1 LLIKCPL
8 LTFSTS
14 FSSFSEIPFN
24 DYFEYYGPDYSIN
37 VPANNMVNL
46 NTPEYL
52 EKCKQ
57 RIIENLRHCQFAP
70 SVQMQDVPADM
81 FNSDGEAEADE
92 EEQEQNRQ
100 REQEEWTKAWD
111 ADEGAFNGRTGFNLY
126 RESIR
131 AKERDCHFGDDF
143 IKDFGDGK

>member
-1 LLIKCPL
+1 
-8 LTFSTS
+8 
-14 FSSFSEIPFN
+14 
-24 DYFEYYGPDYSIN
+24 
-37 VPANNMVNL
+37 MVNL

-92 EEQEQNRQ
+92 EE
-100 REQEEWTKAWD
+100 WTAAWD

-143 IKDFGDGK
+143 VQDHDGSNGSK

>member
-1 LLIKCPL
+1 MSL
-8 LTFSTS
+8 
-14 FSSFSEIPFN
+14 EIPFN
-24 DYFEYYGPDYSIN
+24 DHFEYYGPDYSIN

-92 EEQEQNRQ
+92 EE
-100 REQEEWTKAWD
+100 WTAAWD
-111 ADEGAFNGRTGFNLY
+111 ADEGAFNNRTGFNLY

-143 IKDFGDGK
+143 TQDFANDNTNSNNQ